1 MIGFRLCL
9 EAWCLG
15 IFDPVY
21 AHRRGGVFLCLN
33 RSRAKTN
40 GAQST
45 RKWTQLWAELKPP
58 VWRLRAGSLLHTQQI
73 TNSVIAQ
80 EVGRHPSSY
89 VKAAA
94 AVCSRSRGA
103 VRAVTRG
110 LFCYQY
116 KRPQPGYRLGPLARS
131 FQCWPRGRASTPGK
145 SPN

>member
-9 EAWCLG
+9 EAGCLG
-15 IFDPVY
+15 IFDPVHT
-21 AHRRGGVFLCLN
+21 HRGGGVFLCLN

-73 TNSVIAQ
+73 ANSVIAQ

-89 VKAAA
+89 VKAAT
-94 AVCSRSRGA
+94 AVCSRSRA
-103 VRAVTRG
+103 DPELRNQERATREDAATEAALLMLGTG
-110 LFCYQY
+110 L
-116 KRPQPGYRLGPLARS
+116 G
-131 FQCWPRGRASTPGK
+131 
-145 SPN
+145 